1 MSAPTISRRSL
12 LAVLWLAG
20 TGRLSAQVRTVEDR
34 GIGGTGLTS
43 DGDDRGIGGTGIVGV
58 IQRFGSIVVNGERI
72 GYPANVPVR
81 IDGEAA
87 SVKALRIGQMARVVA
102 LRDRNGTLIT
112 RRIDVASEV
121 VGPIDA
127 VKADEMSVLGQRVR
141 TTGSKDRHRPGTRVA
156 VFGLRRND
164 GVIVASLI
172 EPRAGATVRVAG
184 VLERGRDRL
193 MRIGGLIVEGAN
205 GSLMGR
211 RIVAEGRMA
220 NGVMRIDRARPDD
233 FSDLAG
239 ANRLLIEAYVRRTG
253 DDLQLGS
260 GYVLR
265 DLSRFQPSRGEARV
279 VVNATFGG
287 AGRLQVDSIRSVDRF
302 PGSSILEPHG
312 PGGGPGGGRG
322 GERGGGPVGP
332 GGEPGGPA
340 GPSGPGQ
347 TIGPGGP
354 PAGSGDVRPAFPG
367 GLGGPGGDNFGGG
380 GIGGR
385 RR

>member
-20 TGRLSAQVRTVEDR
+20 TGRLSAQVRAVEDR
-34 GIGGTGLTS
+34 GIGGTGITS

-102 LRDRNGTLIT
+102 RRDRNGALIT
-112 RRIDVASEV
+112 RRIDVVSEV
-121 VGPIDA
+121 VGPVDA
-127 VKADEMSVLGQRVR
+127 VKADEISVLGQRVR
-141 TTGSKDRHRPGTRVA
+141 TIGTKDRHRPGTRVA

-172 EPRAGATVRVAG
+172 EPRSGATVRVAG
-184 VLERGRDRL
+184 VLERGRDRQ
-193 MRIGGLIVEGAN
+193 MRIGGLVVEGAN
-205 GSLMGR
+205 GALMGR

-239 ANRLLIEAYVRRTG
+239 ADRLLIEAYVRRTG

-260 GYVLR
+260 GYVVR

-287 AGRLQVDSIRSVDRF
+287 GGRLQIDSIRSIDRF

-312 PGGGPGGGRG
+312 PGGRQ
-322 GERGGGPVGP
+322 GGGPFGT
-332 GGEPGGPA
+332 GGESRGPA
-340 GPSGPGQ
+340 GPTGPGP

-354 PAGSGDVRPAFPG
+354 PAGAGNARPPAPG
-367 GLGGPGGDNFGGG
+367 GHGGPGGNDFGGR